1 MSEQHQ
7 SQPFYRSLPFIVI
20 VSILLPPVGL
30 ILLWMRR
37 DWHENMKLIFSALI
51 IALGLGYFSLYY
63 FVFKTRHSNEAHY
76 SELDK
81 QRELQRQ
88 QFGNQSD
95 QTQNQPTA
103 PNANNQTQPGQQQ
116 NNAQQQGGQTT
127 DTAHAA
133 RDYWT
138 DFRGPNRDGVYQELT
153 IRTNWSGLTPMWKQL
168 VGGGYASFVVGE
180 GRAYTIEQR
189 RGQEVVAAY
198 DVQTGRELWTQGWN
212 ASFEESMGG
221 DGPRATPTYN
231 EGRVYA
237 LGATGEFRCL
247 DAKTGKPIWSKN
259 ILSDAG
265 ASNIQWGMSAAPLI
279 VDDKVV
285 VHPGGKNNSSF
296 IAYNKNTGAVVW
308 KSLNDEASYT
318 SPMLVT
324 LGGRKQ
330 ILAVTA
336 SRVVGLAPENG
347 SLLWE
352 YPWSNSASINVSQP
366 IPVDANRVFISA
378 GYGKGA
384 ALFEVS
390 GNRTRTIWENTQ
402 MKNKF
407 QSSVLLNGYVY
418 GLDEGILT
426 CLDVNTGERKWK
438 GGRYGYGQLLLA
450 SGHLIVITEEGNLVL
465 VKANPEKYEEITRIQ
480 ALQGRSWNVPAI
492 TNGKLLIRNATE
504 MACYNIAQ

>member
-1 MSEQHQ
+1 MSEQNQ

-30 ILLWMRR
+30 VLLWLRR

-63 FVFKTRHSNEAHY
+63 FVFNKRYSNEAHY
-76 SELDK
+76 TELDK
-81 QRELQRQ
+81 HREQQRQ
-88 QFGNQSD
+88 QFGDQAANPNQ
-95 QTQNQPTA
+95 QTA
-103 PNANNQTQPGQQQ
+103 PNANSQPQP
-116 NNAQQQGGQTT
+116 AQQQGNTQQPNTQTI
-127 DTAHAA
+127 DTAHAS

-138 DFRGPNRDGVYQELT
+138 DFRGPNRDGNYRELA
-153 IRTNWSGLTPMWKQL
+153 IKTNWAGLTPMWKQPI
-168 VGGGYASFVVGE
+168 GGGYASFVAGE

-189 RGQEVVAAY
+189 RGQEVVSAY

-212 ASFEESMGG
+212 ANFQESLGG

-247 DAKTGKPIWSKN
+247 DAKTGKTIWGKN

-279 VDDKVV
+279 VDDKVI
-285 VHPGGKNNSSF
+285 VHPGGNNSSF

-308 KSLNDEASYT
+308 KSLSDTASYT

-336 SRVVGLAPENG
+336 SRAVGLAPENG

-366 IPVDANRVFISA
+366 IVVDANRVFISA
-378 GYGKGA
+378 GYAKGA

-390 GNRTRTIWENTQ
+390 GNRTKTIWENNN

-438 GGRYGYGQLLLA
+438 GGRYGYGQLVLA
-450 SGHLIVITEEGNLVL
+450 SDHLIVITEEGNLVL
-465 VKANPEKYEEITRIQ
+465 VKATPEKHQEITQIQ

-492 TNGKLLIRNATE
+492 ANGKLLIRNTTE
-504 MACYNIAQ
+504 MACYNLTQ